1 VRPCVPLLLALA
13 IAGCGGSPDPERAG
27 LQRVYARLLLLG
39 SPESDT
45 TGARR
50 TELRQAIDS
59 LGGDARLES
68 LLVESMVAEPD
79 AWRAFLDSL
88 AKSLP

>member
-1 VRPCVPLLLALA
+1 M
-13 IAGCGGSPDPERAG
+13 AGCGDSHGPERAE

-45 TGARR
+45 TGVRR
-50 TELRQAIDS
+50 AELRQAIDS
-59 LGGDARLES
+59 LGGDARVES